1 MEYNMDF
8 VFDNNQPIYIQL
20 LKQLKIYIISGHL
33 SPGSRLPSVREF
45 ALISKVNPNT
55 MQKALTELEELQL
68 IYTERTNG
76 KFVTTNTDL
85 INQHREEYAKELS
98 KTYIEQMKQI
108 GFDTVDT
115 LSYLND
121 MTSH

>member
-8 VFDNNQPIYIQL
+8 IFDNNQPIYIQL

-55 MQKALTELEELQL
+55 MQKALAELEELQL

-76 KFVTTNTDL
+76 KFVTTDTEL
-85 INQHREEYAKELS
+85 INFYREEYAKELS
-98 KTYIEQMKQI
+98 YAYIEHMKQI
-108 GFDTVDT
+108 GFDTKET
-115 LSYLND
+115 ISYLSD
-121 MTSH
+121 IIHY